1 VERRTK
7 LNMSKMIRY
16 AVLLAAIAAFALLAA
31 GFGSEESSSSGIT
44 SNTSANSSSS
54 GNPVVGSGTFN
65 NGSSKKGGTYTI
77 GWEQSFGF
85 TNNFD
90 PTGEYLGNAWGLY
103 SNLMLRP
110 LIGYKHKPGAA
121 GNQLIGDLATG
132 VPTPTQNGLTY
143 TYKLRSGVKFSPP
156 VNRVVTSK
164 DVAYA
169 MDRLANKDDGGQYSF
184 YYTVI
189 KGWDAVASGKAT
201 KVSGISTPNNNTII
215 FHLTKAAGDFNLRMS
230 MPATAPI
237 PPEIGKC
244 FEGKPG
250 NYGRD
255 VVSSGP
261 YMLQGADKVTASC
274 AALKPMSGY
283 DGANGNHIILVRNPN
298 YGQSTDPYRKNYP
311 DTFKFVVNSNA
322 DDIFA
327 KVQAGQY
334 DDEVS
339 SPAPKTIRL
348 YATNPSLKPRMIPNV
363 GDRTNYFTMN
373 LTQAP
378 FDDVHVRK
386 AMNWIVDKAA
396 LQKAWGGPIPGSI
409 ATHVVPPVLYNNGL
423 AEYDPYSTPNSA
435 GDQKKAAAE
444 MKQSK
449 YDPGKTGKCTA
460 SACKGVLMIA
470 DTRGVDTRMI
480 PVLEADAAKIGIT
493 LKVRSIN
500 GAYTTIQ
507 TPSKNI
513 PFSERPSWGKDYADP
528 YTFFAE
534 LFDSGA
540 IIKSGNTNYSLVGLT
555 PAIAKKVGATGNL
568 TNVPSID
575 PDINACSAKLTQ
587 ARTTCWENVDK
598 KLMTQV
604 VPWVPYLWPNNVFIV
619 GPNVTHWNYDQ
630 FTDGPAYSLVSV
642 KG

>member
-1 VERRTK
+1 MRKFLR
-7 LNMSKMIRY
+7 LALIAG
-16 AVLLAAIAAFALLAA
+16 AVVALAALAA
-31 GFGSEESSSSGIT
+31 GCGSKKSSSGSTTTTTTNT
-44 SNTSANSSSS
+44 SNSGGVVGTGTFSS
-54 GNPVVGSGTFN
+54 GTPA
-65 NGSSKKGGTYTI
+65 KGGTYTV

-103 SNLMLRP
+103 SNLMLRS
-110 LIGYKHKPGAA
+110 LVGYKHLPGAA
-121 GNQLIGDLATG
+121 GNITIGDLAVTAPN
-132 VPTPTQNGLTY
+132 PTNNGLTY
-143 TYKLRSGVKFSPP
+143 TYTLRKGIKFGPP
-156 VNRVVTSK
+156 VNRAVTSK

-169 MDRLANKDDGGQYSF
+169 MNRLADPKDGGQYSF
-184 YYTVI
+184 YYTAI
-189 KGWDAVASGKAT
+189 SGWNAVANGTAKT
-201 KVSGISTPNNNTII
+201 VSGIETPNNQTII
-215 FHLTKAAGDFNLRMS
+215 FHLTKPLGDFNLRMS

-237 PPEIGKC
+237 PEEVGKC

-250 NYGRD
+250 DYGRD

-261 YMLQGADKVTASC
+261 YMLQGADKVSIASC
-274 AALKPMSGY
+274 SALKPMSGY

-298 YGQSTDPYRKNYP
+298 YDQSTDAYRKNYI

-327 KVQAGQY
+327 KVQSGAYQ
-334 DDEVS
+334 DEVS

-348 YATNPSLKPRMIPNV
+348 YATNPALKPRMIPNV

-373 LTQAP
+373 LTQPP

-386 AMNWIVDKAA
+386 AMNWIMDKSA

-409 ATHVVPPVLYNNGL
+409 AGHIVPPVLYNNGL
-423 AEYDPYSTPNSA
+423 AEYDPYATPNSM
-435 GDQKKAAAE
+435 GSVDKAAAE

-480 PVLEADAAKIGIT
+480 PIIQEDAAKIGVT
-493 LKVRSIN
+493 FTVRSIN

-528 YTFFAE
+528 FTFFAE

-555 PAIAKKVGATGNL
+555 PEIAKSVGATGSIN
-568 TNVPSID
+568 NVPSVDSAI
-575 PDINACSAKLTQ
+575 AVCSSKLAQ
-587 ARTTCWENVDK
+587 DRTNCWEGIDR
-598 KLMTQV
+598 KLMTTI
-604 VPWVPYLWPNNVFIV
+604 VPWVPYLWPNNVFII

-630 FTDGPAYSLVSV
+630 FTDGPAYSSV
-642 KG
+642 AREQ

>member
-1 VERRTK
+1 MWLEEVELR
-7 LNMSKMIRY
+7 LDHHDDHHH
-16 AVLLAAIAAFALLAA
+16 LEL
-31 GFGSEESSSSGIT
+31 GG
-44 SNTSANSSSS
+44 
-54 GNPVVGSGTFN
+54 VVGSGSF
-65 NGSSKKGGTYTI
+65 SSGAPAKGGTYTV

-103 SNLMLRP
+103 SNLMLRS
-110 LIGYKHKPGAA
+110 LVGYKHQPGAA
-121 GNQLIGDLATG
+121 GNITIGDLATTAP
-132 VPTPTQNGLTY
+132 VPTNNGLTY
-143 TYKLRSGVKFSPP
+143 TYRLRKGVKFGPP
-156 VNRVVTSK
+156 VNRAVTSK

-169 MDRLANKDDGGQYSF
+169 MNRLANPKDGGQYSF

-189 KGWDAVASGKAT
+189 SGWNAVANGTAKT
-201 KVSGISTPNNNTII
+201 VSGIETPNDSTII

-237 PPEIGKC
+237 PEEVGKC

-250 NYGRD
+250 DYGRD
-255 VVSSGP
+255 VISSGP
-261 YMLQGADKVTASC
+261 YMLQGADKVSIASC
-274 AALKPMSGY
+274 SALKPMSGY

-298 YGQSTDPYRKNYP
+298 YDQSTDQYRKNYI

-327 KVQAGQY
+327 KVQSGAYQ
-334 DDEVS
+334 DEVS

-348 YATNPSLKPRMIPNV
+348 YATNPALKPRMIPNV

-373 LTQAP
+373 LTQPP

-386 AMNWIVDKAA
+386 AMNWIMDKSA

-409 ATHVVPPVLYNNGL
+409 AGHVVPPVLYNNGL
-423 AEYDPYSTPNSA
+423 AEYDPYATPNNA
-435 GDQKKAAAE
+435 GDLAKAQAE

-460 SACKGVLMIA
+460 SACKGTLMIA

-480 PVLEADAAKIGIT
+480 PIIQEDAAKIGVKFT
-493 LKVRSIN
+493 VRSIN

-555 PAIAKKVGATGNL
+555 PEIAKTVGATGNID
-568 TNVPSID
+568 NVPSVDSAI
-575 PDINACSAKLTQ
+575 AVCSAKLAQ
-587 ARTTCWENVDK
+587 DRTNCWEGIDRR
-598 KLMTQV
+598 LMTKV
-604 VPWVPYLWPNNVFIV
+604 VPWVPYLWPNNVFII
-619 GPNVTHWNYDQ
+619 GPNVTNWNYDQ
-630 FTDGPAYSLVSV
+630 FTDGPAYSLVAREQ
-642 KG
+642 

>member
-1 VERRTK
+1 MTK
-7 LNMSKMIRY
+7 FLRLALMAA
-16 AVLLAAIAAFALLAA
+16 AVVALAALAA
-31 GFGSEESSSSGIT
+31 GCGSKKSSSGST
-44 SNTSANSSSS
+44 TTTTSS
-54 GNPVVGSGTFN
+54 GSGGGVVGSGSF
-65 NGSSKKGGTYTI
+65 SSGTPAKGGTYTI

-103 SNLMLRP
+103 SNLMLRA
-110 LIGYKHKPGAA
+110 LVGYKHQPGAA
-121 GNQLIGDLATG
+121 GNELVGDLATDAPK
-132 VPTPTQNGLTY
+132 PTDGGLTY
-143 TYKLRSGVKFSPP
+143 TYKLRSGVKFGPP
-156 VNRVVTSK
+156 VNRAVTSK

-169 MDRLANKDDGGQYSF
+169 MNRLANPKDGGQYSF

-189 KGWDAVASGKAT
+189 KGWDAVANGTAKT
-201 KVSGISTPNNNTII
+201 VSGISTPDDSTIV

-237 PPEIGKC
+237 PEEVGKC

-250 NYGRD
+250 DYGRD

-261 YMLQGADKVTASC
+261 YMLRGADKVTATC
-274 AALKPMSGY
+274 PMKPMNGY
-283 DGANGNHIILVRNPN
+283 DGANGNHIILVRNPT
-298 YGQSTDPYRKNYP
+298 YDQSTDPYRKNYI
-311 DTFKFVVNSNA
+311 DTFKFLVNSNA

-327 KVQAGQY
+327 KVQSGAYQ
-334 DDEVS
+334 DEVS
-339 SPAPKTIRL
+339 SPAPKTIRQ
-348 YATNPSLKPRMIPNV
+348 YATNATLKPRMIPNV

-373 LTQAP
+373 LTQPP

-386 AMNWIVDKAA
+386 AMNWIVDKSA

-409 ATHVVPPVLYNNGL
+409 ATHIVPPVLYNNGL
-423 AEYDPYSTPNSA
+423 TEYDPYSTPNSA
-435 GDQKKAAAE
+435 GDLAKAQAE
-444 MKQSK
+444 MKLSK

-460 SACKGVLMIA
+460 SACKGVLTIA

-480 PVLEADAAKIGIT
+480 PVLEGDAAKIGIT

-507 TPSKNI
+507 TPSKNV

-555 PAIAKKVGATGNL
+555 PAIAKKVGATGNI
-568 TNVPSID
+568 TNVPSVD
-575 PDINACSAKLTQ
+575 SDIAACSAKLAQ
-587 ARTTCWENVDK
+587 DRITCWENLDK
-598 KLMTQV
+598 KLMEKV
-604 VPWVPYLWPNNVFIV
+604 VPWVPYLWPNNVFII

-630 FTDGPAYSLVSV
+630 FTDGPAYSSV
-642 KG
+642 AVK

>member
-1 VERRTK
+1 
-7 LNMSKMIRY
+7 MSRHIRS

-31 GFGSEESSSSGIT
+31 GCGSKKSTSGST
-44 SNTSANSSSS
+44 SNNNSGGSKSA
-54 GNPVVGSGTFN
+54 VGTGAYD
-65 NGSSKKGGTYTI
+65 NGSSAKGGVYRI

-103 SNLMLRP
+103 SNLMLRS
-110 LIGYKHKPGAA
+110 LVGYKHQPGAA
-121 GNQLIGDLATG
+121 GNALIGDLADS
-132 VPTPTQNGLTY
+132 VPTPTDNGLTY
-143 TYKLRSGVKFSPP
+143 TYKLRDGVKFGPP
-156 VNRVVTSK
+156 VNRAVTSK

-169 MDRLANKDDGGQYSF
+169 MNRLANPKDGGEYAF

-189 KGWDAVASGKAT
+189 KGWDAVAKGTAT
-201 KVSGISTPNNNTII
+201 SLSGISTPDDKTIV

-237 PPEIGKC
+237 PEEVGKC

-250 NYGRD
+250 DYGRD

-261 YMLQGADKVTASC
+261 YMLKGADAVKLPCSS
-274 AALKPMSGY
+274 LKPMSGY
-283 DGANGNHIILVRNPN
+283 DGANGSHLILVRNPA
-298 YGQSTDPYRKNYP
+298 YDQKTDQYRKNYP
-311 DTFKFVVNSNA
+311 DQFQFVVNSNA

-327 KVQAGQY
+327 KVQAGQLE
-334 DDEVS
+334 DEVS
-339 SPAPKTIRL
+339 SPAPKTIRA
-348 YATNPSLKPRMIPNV
+348 YATDPTLKPKMIPNV

-378 FDDVHVRK
+378 FDDVHVRR

-396 LQKAWGGPIPGSI
+396 LQKAWGGPIPGAI
-409 ATHVVPPVLYNNGL
+409 ATHIVPPVLYNNGL
-423 AEYDPYSTPNSA
+423 AEYDPYASANNA
-435 GDQKKAAAE
+435 GDLAKAQAE

-460 SACKGVLMIA
+460 SACKGVLVIA
-470 DTRGVDTRMI
+470 DTRSVDTRMI
-480 PVLEADAAKIGIT
+480 PILEADAAKIGLT

-555 PAIAKKVGATGNL
+555 PAIAKTVGATGNL
-568 TNVPSID
+568 VSVPSVD
-575 PDINACSAKLTQ
+575 SDINACSAKLTQ
-587 ARTTCWENVDK
+587 DRTTCWENLDK
-598 KLMTQV
+598 KLMTEV
-604 VPWVPYLWPNNVFIV
+604 VAWVPYLWPNNVFIV
-619 GPNVTHWNYDQ
+619 GPKVTHWNYDQ
-630 FTDGPAYSLVSV
+630 FTDGPAYSSVSV

>member
-1 VERRTK
+1 
-7 LNMSKMIRY
+7 MAG
-16 AVLLAAIAAFALLAA
+16 AVVALAALAA
-31 GFGSEESSSSGIT
+31 GCGSKKSSSGST
-44 SNTSANSSSS
+44 TTTTTSSST
-54 GNPVVGSGTFN
+54 GNSVVGSGTF
-65 NGSSKKGGTYTI
+65 SSGTPAKGGTYTV

-103 SNLMLRP
+103 SNLMLRA
-110 LIGYKHKPGAA
+110 LVGYKHLPGAA
-121 GNQLIGDLATG
+121 GNITVGDLATTS
-132 VPTPTQNGLTY
+132 PTPTNNGLTY
-143 TYKLRSGVKFSPP
+143 TYTLRKGIKFGPP
-156 VNRVVTSK
+156 VNRAVTSK

-169 MDRLANKDDGGQYSF
+169 MNRLADPKDGGQYSF

-189 KGWDAVASGKAT
+189 SGWNAVANGTAKT
-201 KVSGISTPNNNTII
+201 VSGIETPNNSTII
-215 FHLTKAAGDFNLRMS
+215 FHLTKPTGDFNLRMS

-237 PPEIGKC
+237 PEEVGKC

-250 NYGRD
+250 DYGRD

-261 YMLQGADKVTASC
+261 YMIQGADKVSIASC
-274 AALKPMSGY
+274 SALKPMSGY
-283 DGANGNHIILVRNPN
+283 DGANGNHIILVRNPEYN
-298 YGQSTDPYRKNYP
+298 QSTDPYRKNYI

-327 KVQAGQY
+327 KVQSGAYQ
-334 DDEVS
+334 DEVS

-348 YATNPSLKPRMIPNV
+348 YATNPALKPRMIPNV

-373 LTQAP
+373 LTQPP

-386 AMNWIVDKAA
+386 AMNWIMDKSA

-409 ATHVVPPVLYNNGL
+409 ATHIVPPVLYNNGL
-423 AEYDPYSTPNSA
+423 AEYDPYATPNEMGSV
-435 GDQKKAAAE
+435 DQAAAQ

-480 PVLEADAAKIGIT
+480 PIIQEDAAKIGIT
-493 LKVRSIN
+493 FTVRSIN

-555 PAIAKKVGATGNL
+555 PEIAKTVGATGSIN
-568 TNVPSID
+568 NVPSVDSAI
-575 PDINACSAKLTQ
+575 AVCSSKLAQ
-587 ARTTCWENVDK
+587 DRTNCWEGIDK
-598 KLMTQV
+598 RLMTTI
-604 VPWVPYLWPNNVFIV
+604 VPWVPYLWPNNVFII

-630 FTDGPAYSLVSV
+630 FTDGPAYSSV
-642 KG
+642 ARSQ

>member
-1 VERRTK
+1 MRRRK
-7 LNMSKMIRY
+7 LARLTLIVA
-16 AVLLAAIAAFALLAA
+16 AVSALAVFAA
-31 GFGSEESSSSGIT
+31 GCGSKKSSSGTTTPTTT
-44 SNTSANSSSS
+44 SSNSSG
-54 GNPVVGSGTFN
+54 GNSAVGSGTFDS
-65 NGSSKKGGTYTI
+65 GSPAKGGIYRI

-90 PTGEYLGNAWGLY
+90 PTGEYLGNAWGLF

-110 LIGYKHKPGAA
+110 LMGYKHLPGAA
-121 GNQLIGDLATG
+121 GNQLIGDFATQ
-132 VPTPTQNGLTY
+132 VPTPTDGGLTY
-143 TYKLRSGVKFSPP
+143 TYKLRTGVKFGPP
-156 VNRVVTSK
+156 VSRAVTSK

-169 MDRLANKDDGGQYSF
+169 MNRLANPDDGGQYSF

-189 KGWDAVASGKAT
+189 KGWDAVANGTAKSI
-201 KVSGISTPNNNTII
+201 SGIATPDDQTIV

-237 PPEIGKC
+237 PEEVGKC
-244 FEGKPG
+244 FDGKPG
-250 NYGRD
+250 DYGRD
-255 VVSSGP
+255 VISSGP
-261 YMLQGADKVTASC
+261 YMLRGADKVSAASC
-274 AALKPMSGY
+274 SALKPMNGY
-283 DGANGNHIILVRNPN
+283 DGANGNHIILVRNPD
-298 YGQSTDPYRKNYP
+298 YDQSTDPYRKNYI
-311 DTFKFVVNSNA
+311 DQFQFLVNSNA

-327 KVQAGQY
+327 KVQSGQY

-339 SPAPKTIRL
+339 SPAPKTIRD

-396 LQKAWGGPIPGSI
+396 LQKAWGGPIPGAI
-409 ATHVVPPVLYNNGL
+409 ATHEVPPVLYNNGL
-423 AEYDPYSTPNSA
+423 AEYDPYATPGNA
-435 GDQKKAAAE
+435 GDVAKAAAE

-460 SACKGVLMIA
+460 AACKGVLVIA

-480 PVLEADAAKIGIT
+480 PILEANTAKIGIT

-528 YTFFAE
+528 YTFFAL
-534 LFDSGA
+534 LFSSGA
-540 IIKSGNTNYSLVGLT
+540 IIKSGNTNYSLVGIT

-568 TNVPSID
+568 ANVPSVD
-575 PDINACSAKLTQ
+575 ADIKACSAKL
-587 ARTTCWENVDK
+587 AADRTTCWENLDK
-598 KLMTQV
+598 KLTTEV
-604 VPWVPYLWPNNVFIV
+604 VPWVPYLWPNNVFIIS
-619 GPNVTHWNYDQ
+619 PRVTHWNYDQ
-630 FTDGPAYSLVSV
+630 FTDGPAYSSVSI
-642 KG
+642 KQ